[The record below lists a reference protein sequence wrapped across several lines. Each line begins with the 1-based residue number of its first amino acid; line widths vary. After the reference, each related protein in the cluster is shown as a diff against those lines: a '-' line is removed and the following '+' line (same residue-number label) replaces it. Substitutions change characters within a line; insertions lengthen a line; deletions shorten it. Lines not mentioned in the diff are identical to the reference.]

1 MPCKAQSPLLT
12 NEEWNVSTNLNVNQ
26 SEAFEMEIETS
37 RFPKTVVLAVVIS
50 LGMHVVALSGL
61 ALIKF
66 SEKLQIFTEITSS
79 IEEEDA
85 MSYKFDT
92 TVTDQIGNDSTINSL
107 SASQEASNQ
116 LAKDPQEEIEKSVAE
131 NLEVPVPVT
140 EELPQPSKS
149 DVLASVATQGATEHP
164 GGVEGA
170 VDSLTWEIANSLREK
185 KTLVVWL
192 LDVSPSLAARR
203 AMIADRV
210 ENVYNQ
216 LTSLNVSTDKVLKSA
231 VVTFGEKTNVITK
244 DPVDDVSELVK
255 AVRGIKSES
264 SGTENTFAAVNFV
277 AKHYQTYRTQMHRDV
292 MIIIVTDERGSD
304 HQAMLE
310 QAIVSTKRY
319 GMRCYCVGN
328 AAPFGKE
335 EIEVP
340 FTLESGETVI
350 GVMQRG
356 PETLYPERVRLAYWG
371 AGGYDLEN
379 MSSGFGPY
387 GLTRLCAETNGIY
400 YIADEV
406 RGRKLDPQVMR
417 NYAPDYR
424 PIRIID
430 AEIGQNKAK
439 AALLEVCRLLKL
451 ENVPLPRL
459 DFPAENDTVLRTA
472 ITEAQRPL
480 ADFEYKLDALLRIL
494 EPGEK
499 DRAKI
504 KDARS
509 RAGYDL
515 AMGRVLALRT
525 RSFGYNMMLAEMKAS
540 PKKFEKQGSNQW
552 QLKDSKEISSG
563 ATTKKLATRALE
575 YLRRVV
581 DEHPGTPWQLMAER
595 EMSTQLGWEW
605 KEANYNPNPAGMG
618 GGKDKAGPKFIEVE
632 DPVTK
637 KKVKKMI
644 DKDPVR
650 RDI

>member
-1 MPCKAQSPLLT
+1 MSA
-12 NEEWNVSTNLNVNQ
+12 NLNVDQ
-26 SEAFEMEIETS
+26 PEVFEMELEDS
-37 RFPKTVVLAVVIS
+37 RFPKALVIAFGVSVSLHLVL
-50 LGMHVVALSGL
+50 LLGL
-61 ALIKF
+61 ALIRF
-66 SEKLQIFTEITSS
+66 TAKLQSFAEITSV
-79 IEEEDA
+79 IEEDE
-85 MSYKFDT
+85 STTNYKFDST
-92 TVTDQIGNDSTINSL
+92 ITDQIGSDGPVDSMA
-107 SASQEASNQ
+107 ASQEASSQ
-116 LAKDPQEEIEKSVAE
+116 LVRNPQQEMERTVSDNLVVAA
-131 NLEVPVPVT
+131 PVT
-140 EELPQPSKS
+140 DELIKPSRAGL
-149 DVLASVATQGATEHP
+149 LASVATQGSTEHA

-170 VDSLTWEIANSLREK
+170 VDSLAWEIANSLREK

-192 LDVSPSLAARR
+192 FDVSPSLAARR

-210 ENVYNQ
+210 ENIYKQ
-216 LTSLNVSTDKVLKSA
+216 LTSLNASSDKVLKSA
-231 VVTFGEKTNVITK
+231 VVTFGEKASLVTK
-244 DPVDDVSELVK
+244 EPVDETADLVR

-264 SGTENTFAAVNFV
+264 SGLENTFSAVAFA
-277 AKHYQTYRTQMHRDV
+277 AKHFQSYRTQTNRDV
-292 MIIIVTDERGSD
+292 MFIIVTDEAGSD
-304 HQAMLE
+304 AQVMVNGQPMLE
-310 QAIVSTKRY
+310 QAIMSTKRY
-319 GMRCYCVGN
+319 GIRCYCVGN

-335 EIEVP
+335 TTEAP

-350 GVMQRG
+350 GVMHRG
-356 PETLYPERVRLAYWG
+356 PETVYPERVRLAYWG
-371 AGGYDLEN
+371 ANSYDIEN

-400 YIADEV
+400 YITDEE
-406 RGRKLDPQVMR
+406 RGRIKLDPQVMR

-424 PIRIID
+424 PIKMID
-430 AEIGQNKAK
+430 TDIHQNKAK
-439 AALLEVCRLLKL
+439 AALLEVCKLLKL

-459 DFPAENDTVLRTA
+459 DFPAENDTVLRVA
-472 ITEAQRPL
+472 ISEAQRPL
-480 ADFEYKLDALLRIL
+480 ADFEYKLDALVRVL

-525 RSFGYNMMLAEMKAS
+525 RAFGYNMMLAEMKAS
-540 PKKFEKQGSNQW
+540 PKKFEKPGSNQW

-581 DEHPGTPWQLMAER
+581 DEHPGTPWQYMAER

-605 KEANYNPNPAGMG
+605 KEANYNPNPVGM
-618 GGKDKAGPKFIEVE
+618 GGKDKKDGPKFIEVE

-637 KKVKKMI
+637 KKVKKQI

>member
-1 MPCKAQSPLLT
+1 MSA
-12 NEEWNVSTNLNVNQ
+12 NLNVDQ

-37 RFPKTVVLAVVIS
+37 RFPKALVLAFTIS
-50 LGMHVVALSGL
+50 LGLHVALLSSL

-79 IEEEDA
+79 IEEDDP
-85 MSYKFDT
+85 MTYKFDAT
-92 TVTDQIGNDSTINSL
+92 ITDQIGNDSNINSL
-107 SASQEASNQ
+107 ASSQEASNQ
-116 LAKDPQEEIEKSVAE
+116 LAKDPQEEIDKSVTE
-131 NLEVPVPVT
+131 NLDVPVPVT

-170 VDSLTWEIANSLREK
+170 VDSLTWEIATSLREK
-185 KTLVVWL
+185 KTLVVWMF
-192 LDVSPSLAARR
+192 DVSPSLAARR
-203 AMIADRV
+203 AAIADRV

-216 LTSLNVSTDKVLKSA
+216 LTSLNVSADKVLKSA
-231 VVTFGEKTNVITK
+231 VVTFGEKTTVLTK

-264 SGTENTFAAVNFV
+264 SGLENTFAAVNFV
-277 AKHYQTYRTQMHRDV
+277 AKHYQNYRTQMHRDV
-292 MIIIVTDERGSD
+292 MIIIVTDEAGSD
-304 HQAMLE
+304 PVNLE
-310 QAIVSTKRY
+310 QAIVSAKRY
-319 GMRCYCVGN
+319 QMRCYCVGN

-335 EIEVP
+335 TTEAP
-340 FTLESGETVI
+340 FTLDNGETVI
-350 GVMQRG
+350 GVMHRG
-356 PETLYPERVRLAYWG
+356 PETFYPERVRLAYWG
-371 AGGYDLEN
+371 ANGYDLED

-400 YIADEV
+400 YISEEQ
-406 RGRKLDPQVMR
+406 RGRIKLDPQVMR

-424 PIRIID
+424 PIRMLD
-430 AEIGQNKAK
+430 ADISQNKAK
-439 AALLEVCRLLKL
+439 MALLEVCRLLKL

-459 DFPAENDTVLRTA
+459 EFPAENDTVLRVA
-472 ITEAQRPL
+472 ITESQKPL
-480 ADFEYKLDALLRIL
+480 ADFEYKLDALMRVL

-525 RSFGYNMMLAEMKAS
+525 RAFGYNAMLAEMKAS

-552 QLKDSKEISSG
+552 QLKDSKEITSG

-575 YLRRVV
+575 YLKRVI
-581 DEHPGTPWQLMAER
+581 DEHPGTPWQYMAER

-605 KEANYNPNPAGMG
+605 KESNYNPNAAAMG
-618 GGKDKAGPKFIEVE
+618 GGKEKAGPKFIEVE

-637 KKVKKMI
+637 KKVKKVI

>member
-1 MPCKAQSPLLT
+1 MSA
-12 NEEWNVSTNLNVNQ
+12 NLNVDQ

-37 RFPKTVVLAVVIS
+37 RFPKALILAFMVS
-50 LGMHVVALSGL
+50 LGLHVAVLSGL

-85 MSYKFDT
+85 MNYKFDA
-92 TVTDQIGNDSTINSL
+92 TVTDQIGNDSNINSL

-116 LAKDPQEEIEKSVAE
+116 LAKDPQEEIEKTVTE
-131 NLEVPVPVT
+131 NLNVPVPVT

-170 VDSLTWEIANSLREK
+170 VDSLTWEIASSLREK

-192 LDVSPSLAARR
+192 FDVSPSLAARR

-216 LTSLNVSTDKVLKSA
+216 LTSLNPSSDKVLKSA

-244 DPVDDVSELVK
+244 EPVDDVGELVK
-255 AVRGIKSES
+255 AVRSIKSES
-264 SGTENTFAAVNFV
+264 SGLENTFAAVNFV
-277 AKHYQTYRTQMHRDV
+277 AKHYQNYSTQMHRDI
-292 MIIIVTDERGSD
+292 MIIIVTDEAGSD
-304 HQAMLE
+304 PVNLE
-310 QAIVSTKRY
+310 QAIVNTKRY
-319 GMRCYCVGN
+319 RMRCYCVGN

-335 EIEVP
+335 TTEAP
-340 FTLESGETVI
+340 FTLENGETVI
-350 GVMQRG
+350 GVMHRG
-356 PETLYPERVRLAYWG
+356 PETFYPERVRLAYWG
-371 AGGYDLEN
+371 ANGYDLEE

-400 YIADEV
+400 YITEES
-406 RGRKLDPQVMR
+406 RGRIKLDHQVMR

-424 PIRIID
+424 PIRMLD
-430 AEIGQNKAK
+430 ADISQNKAK
-439 AALLEVCRLLKL
+439 MALLEVCRLLKL

-459 DFPAENDTVLRTA
+459 EFPAENDTVLRVA
-472 ITEAQRPL
+472 ISEAQKPL
-480 ADFEYKLDALLRIL
+480 ADFEYKLEALLRVL

-525 RSFGYNMMLAEMKAS
+525 RAFGYNAMLAEMKAS
-540 PKKFEKQGSNQW
+540 PKKFEKQGNNQW
-552 QLKDSKEISSG
+552 QLRDSKEITSG

-581 DEHPGTPWQLMAER
+581 DEHPGTPWQYMAER

-605 KEANYNPNPAGMG
+605 KEANYNPAANGMG

-650 RDI
+650 REI

>member
-1 MPCKAQSPLLT
+1 MSA
-12 NEEWNVSTNLNVNQ
+12 NLNVDQ
-26 SEAFEMEIETS
+26 PEVFEMEIETS
-37 RFPKTVVLAVVIS
+37 RLPKALVLAFTIS
-50 LGMHVVALSGL
+50 LGLHVVLLSSL

-66 SEKLQIFTEITSS
+66 SERLQIFSEITSS
-79 IEEEDA
+79 LEEDDA
-85 MSYKFDT
+85 MSYKFDST
-92 TVTDQIGNDSTINSL
+92 ITDQIGSGGEVSSL
-107 SASQEASNQ
+107 AASQEASNQ
-116 LAKDPQEEIEKSVAE
+116 LAKNPQEEIEKTVTE
-131 NLEVPVPVT
+131 NLNVAAPVT
-140 EELPQPSKS
+140 DQLPQPSRS
-149 DVLASVATQGATEHP
+149 DVLASVATQGATQHS

-170 VDSLTWEIANSLREK
+170 VDSLAWEIANSLREK
-185 KTLVVWL
+185 KTLVVWMF
-192 LDVSPSLAARR
+192 DVSPSLAARR
-203 AMIADRV
+203 AAIADRV
-210 ENVYNQ
+210 ENVYKQ
-216 LTSLNVSTDKVLKSA
+216 LTSLNVSGDKVLKSA
-231 VVTFGEKTNVITK
+231 VVTFGEKTSVVTK
-244 DPVDDVSELVK
+244 DPVDDVGELVK
-255 AVRGIKSES
+255 AVRSIKSES
-264 SGTENTFAAVNFV
+264 SGLENTFAAVNFV
-277 AKHYQTYRTQMHRDV
+277 AKHYQAYRTQMHRDV
-292 MIIIVTDERGSD
+292 MIIIVTDEAGSD
-304 HQAMLE
+304 APAMLE

-335 EIEVP
+335 TTEAP
-340 FTLESGETVI
+340 FILESGETVI
-350 GVMQRG
+350 GVMHRG
-356 PETLYPERVRLAYWG
+356 PETFYPERVRLAYWG
-371 AGGYDLEN
+371 ANGYDLED

-400 YIADEV
+400 YITEEG
-406 RGRKLDPQVMR
+406 RGRKLDHQVMR

-424 PIRIID
+424 PIRMLD
-430 AEIGQNKAK
+430 ADISQNKAK
-439 AALLEVCRLLKL
+439 MALLEVCRLLKL

-459 DFPAENDTVLRTA
+459 EFPAENDTVLRVA
-472 ITEAQRPL
+472 ISEAQKPL
-480 ADFEYKLDALLRIL
+480 ADFEYKLDALLRVL

-515 AMGRVLALRT
+515 AMGRVLALRA
-525 RSFGYNMMLAEMKAS
+525 RSFGYNAMLAEMKAS
-540 PKKFEKQGSNQW
+540 PKKFEKQGNNQW
-552 QLKDSKEISSG
+552 QLKDSKEVTSG

-650 RDI
+650 REI

>member
-1 MPCKAQSPLLT
+1 MSA
-12 NEEWNVSTNLNVNQ
+12 NLNVDQ
-26 SEAFEMEIETS
+26 PEVFEMELENS
-37 RFPKTVVLAVVIS
+37 RFPRALALAFGVSIS
-50 LGMHVVALSGL
+50 LHLVLLLGL
-61 ALIKF
+61 ALVRF
-66 SEKLQIFTEITSS
+66 SVKLQGFAEITSV
-79 IEEEDA
+79 IEEDELA
-85 MSYKFDT
+85 NYKFDST
-92 TVTDQIGNDSTINSL
+92 ITDQIGSDGPIDSL
-107 SASQEASNQ
+107 AASQEASSQ
-116 LAKDPQEEIEKSVAE
+116 LARNPQEEIDQSVSD
-131 NLEVPVPVT
+131 NLVVAAPPT
-140 EELPQPSKS
+140 DELIKPSRAG
-149 DVLASVATQGATEHP
+149 LLTSVATQGSTEHA

-170 VDSLTWEIANSLREK
+170 VDSLAWEIANSLREK

-192 LDVSPSLAARR
+192 FDVSPSLAARR
-203 AMIADRV
+203 EMIADRV
-210 ENVYNQ
+210 ENIYKQ
-216 LTSLNVSTDKVLKSA
+216 LTSLNASSDKVLKSA
-231 VVTFGEKTNVITK
+231 VVTFGEKASIVTK
-244 DPVDDVSELVK
+244 EPVDETADLVR
-255 AVRGIKSES
+255 AVRNIKSES
-264 SGTENTFAAVNFV
+264 SGLENTFSAVAMA
-277 AKHYQTYRTQMHRDV
+277 AKHFQNYRTQMNRDV
-292 MIIIVTDERGSD
+292 MFIIVTDEAGSD
-304 HQAMLE
+304 APAMLE

-319 GMRCYCVGN
+319 GIRCYCVGN

-335 EIEVP
+335 TTEAP

-350 GVMQRG
+350 GVMHRG
-356 PETLYPERVRLAYWG
+356 PETVYPERVRLAYWG
-371 AGGYDLEN
+371 SNGYDLEN

-400 YIADEV
+400 YITDEE
-406 RGRKLDPQVMR
+406 RGRVKLDPQVMR

-424 PIRIID
+424 PIKMID
-430 AEIGQNKAK
+430 ADIHQNKAK

-451 ENVPLPRL
+451 ENVPFPRL
-459 DFPAENDTVLRTA
+459 EFPAENDTVLRVA

-480 ADFEYKLDALLRIL
+480 ADFEYKLDHLLRVL

-540 PKKFEKQGSNQW
+540 PKKFEKPGSNQW

-563 ATTKKLATRALE
+563 ATTKKLASRALE

-581 DEHPGTPWQLMAER
+581 DEHPGTPWQYMAER

-605 KEANYNPNPAGMG
+605 KEANYNPNPVGMG

-632 DPVTK
+632 DPITK
-637 KKVKKMI
+637 KKVKKQI